1 MIPEGISLRPKSQW
15 TNAHENFTQQLI
27 NDASYKLRNPPG
39 ATGWDRYRATTKN
52 FQWLINHAIDRNIK
66 IRALGRGWSF
76 SKVGV
81 THGGIIDT
89 LSLTFSFPA
98 TPQDVDGGYA
108 KTPED
113 LYFLQCGTKMHQIN
127 TRLSQ
132 KRPERSIQA
141 SGASNG
147 QTIAGALST
156 GTHGAAFKVG
166 AVHDAVVG
174 LHIITAEDKHVWI
187 ERASYPVAS
196 SLWTDRI
203 EVDEIIKDDEIFNAA
218 VVSFGS
224 FGFIH
229 GVMIET
235 VPQFLLEER
244 RIGNIPFSAPLKK
257 AMSHLDFSDFPLP
270 GEGINKDLYHF
281 EVLFNLHRFEPDST
295 DKGAFV
301 KYMFKMP
308 YDQNAIKLLPTN
320 NFKYGS
326 DMLGIMSSL
335 LDGLPVISDA
345 IIPPL
350 VNLMFS
356 DAFSP
361 SEPQIGTIGQ
371 IFNFTKFRG
380 QVASAAI
387 GIAAEDSV
395 KVVELIMQVN
405 KQKPFPGGLALRYV
419 KGTKATLGFTRFA
432 KTCVLEMDGL
442 EGNASREFFNA
453 VWNTFE
459 QQQIPY
465 TLHWGKINFNMNET
479 RVNRMYSPAS
489 VTSWI
494 DTRNQLMSIP
504 AMSVFTNEFM
514 ENCGLDKIHGAIV

>member
-1 MIPEGISLRPKSQW
+1 MLPEGISLRPKSQW
-15 TNAHENFTQQLI
+15 TNSHENFTQQLI

-39 ATGWDRYRATTKN
+39 ATGWERYRATTKN
-52 FQWLINHAIDRNIK
+52 FQWLINHAIDRNIR

-81 THGGIIDT
+81 SNGGIIDT
-89 LSLTFSFPA
+89 LSLTFSFPVA
-98 TPQDVDGGYA
+98 TQDIDIAYA
-108 KTPED
+108 QKPED

-132 KRPERSIQA
+132 KKPQRSIKA

-156 GTHGAAFKVG
+156 GTHGAAFEVG
-166 AVHDAVVG
+166 AIQDAAVG
-174 LHIITAEDKHVWI
+174 LHIITATDKHVWI

-196 SLWTDRI
+196 AHWTDRL
-203 EVDEIIKDDEIFNAA
+203 EVDEVIKDDIIFNAA
-218 VVSFGS
+218 LVSFGS

-229 GVMIET
+229 GIMIET
-235 VPQFLLEER
+235 EPQFLLDER

-257 AMSHLDFSDFPLP
+257 AMTQLDFSDLQLS
-270 GEGINKDLYHF
+270 GEGPNKNLYHF
-281 EVLFNLHRFEPDST
+281 EVLFNLHKFAPDSAE
-295 DKGAFV
+295 KGAFL

-308 YDQNAIKLLPTN
+308 YDENAINLLPSS
-320 NFKYGS
+320 NFKYGE
-326 DMLGIMSSL
+326 DLLGIISSL
-335 LDGLPVISDA
+335 LDGIPVISSA

-350 VNLMFS
+350 VNLMFK
-356 DAFSP
+356 DAFKP
-361 SEPQIGTIGQ
+361 RDPQVGTIGQ

-395 KVVELIMQVN
+395 RVVELIMGVN

-419 KGTKATLGFTRFA
+419 KGTKATLGFTKFA

-442 EGNASREFFNA
+442 EGNASREFFSA
-453 VWNTFE
+453 VWNKFE
-459 QQQIPY
+459 EQQIPY
-465 TLHWGKINFNMNET
+465 TLHWGKINFNLNKT
-479 RVNRMYSPAS
+479 RVKKMYGSAA

-494 DTRNQLMSIP
+494 DTRNNLMTIP
-504 AMSVFTNEFM
+504 SMSVFTNEFM
-514 ENCGLDKIHGAIV
+514 ETCGLDKIHGAIV